1 MSTHVA
7 ALELSAAEIAE
18 LKVAY
23 KQERDR
29 RIAERIHCVILFA
42 QGRGLRE
49 LKALLFVG
57 VHTLATWIEAFR
69 AHGLAGL
76 RQWGYTGQEPDL
88 TAEQWAEVEQE
99 LERKPYHRA
108 RDVAAFVTNRFQI
121 AYSERGMQA
130 LLRRKGYRHIKAR
143 LVPGKAPDVEAQE
156 AFVKG
161 YQALK
166 AGLGLRDRLYFVDA
180 THPTHNVRIS
190 YVWAKKGVRRQIKSN
205 SGRQRYNILGAYCP
219 SDQEYI
225 DIRGS
230 ENVNASTLQALID
243 QIRRRHPDAQ
253 RIILI
258 LDNARY
264 NHARLVSE
272 YITQTNVELHFLPAY
287 APNLNLIERLW
298 RFVKDEVLNDAYY
311 ATFAE
316 FTAAIEKVLDHLDQ
330 YADRIAKLMT
340 EKFEILAC
348 V

>member
-7 ALELSAAEIAE
+7 PLELSAAEIAE
-18 LKVAY
+18 LKTAY

-29 RIAERIHCVILFA
+29 RIAERLHCVILFA
-42 QGRGLRE
+42 QGHALRE

-57 VHTLATWIEAFR
+57 VRTLATWIATFR
-69 AHGLAGL
+69 SQGLAGL
-76 RQWGYTGQEPDL
+76 RQWGYQGQEPDL

-99 LERKPYHRA
+99 LERKPYHCA
-108 RDVAAFVTNRFQI
+108 RDVAAFVKNRFQLD
-121 AYSERGMQA
+121 YSERGMQA

-156 AFVKG
+156 TFVKG

-166 AGLGLRDRLYFVDA
+166 AELGPRDRLYFVDA
-180 THPTHNVRIS
+180 CHPTHNVRIS
-190 YVWAKKGVRRQIKSN
+190 YVWTKKGVRRQIQSN

-225 DIRGS
+225 DIRGI
-230 ENVNASTLQALID
+230 ENVNASTLQELIAK
-243 QIRRRHPDAQ
+243 IRSRHPDAQ

-272 YITQTNVELHFLPAY
+272 YIAQTNVELHFLPAY

-298 RFVKDEVLNDAYY
+298 RFVKDEVLSDAYY

-330 YADRIAKLMT
+330 YADRLAKLMT

-348 V
+348 A